1 MKTSDK
7 VDLIIPSLLKVKAKL
22 QAVIKDSNNPFY
34 KSKYATLE
42 SHLLEVEPLLAE
54 NELVLLQPTSYE
66 VSTNT
71 NLVSSIIYHKS
82 GQFVSSTLAVT
93 ATGLDAQKTGA
104 SVTYYRRF
112 TLGAL
117 LGIIN
122 ADDDGNTA
130 SSKVNPAQKITSG
143 TLTGPST
150 GPNAGQGTVKLGTDP
165 VSAPKGDLVTG
176 KPSFRK
182 PAAKPASSVVARPTN
197 PAATSTEDI

>member
-1 MKTSDK
+1 MKTSEK
-7 VDLIIPSLLKVKAKL
+7 VDLIIPALLKVKEKL

-54 NELVLLQPTSYE
+54 NGLLLLQPTVYNDL
-66 VSTNT
+66 TNM
-71 NLVSSIIYHKS
+71 NSVESNIYHSS
-82 GQFVSSTLAVT
+82 GQFVSASLAIT
-93 ATGLDAQKTGA
+93 ATGLDAQKIGA

-130 SSKVNPAQKITSG
+130 SNKVNPAQKIVA
-143 TLTGPST
+143 PAT
-150 GPNAGQGTVKLGTDP
+150 GPNAGQGTVKLGTNP
-165 VSAPKGDLVTG
+165 ASVPQGNTAIAA

-182 PAAKPASSVVARPTN
+182 PKPALTTTASVVARPTN
-197 PAATSTEDI
+197 TSATSTEDI

>member
-1 MKTSDK
+1 MKTSEKIDQ
-7 VDLIIPSLLKVKAKL
+7 IIPALLKVKAKL

-42 SHLLEVEPLLAE
+42 AHLLEVEPLLAE
-54 NELVLLQPTSYE
+54 NGLLLLQPTVYNE
-66 VSTNT
+66 LTNM
-71 NLVSSIIYHKS
+71 NLVESNIYHSS
-82 GQFVSSTLAVT
+82 GQFVSSSLAIT

-104 SVTYYRRF
+104 SITYYRRF

-130 SSKVNPAQKITSG
+130 SSKVNPAQKVTTNVTNGSTAVGSSPGPVSTG
-143 TLTGPST
+143 TLSGST
-150 GPNAGQGTVKLGTDP
+150 AVL
-165 VSAPKGDLVTG
+165 A

-182 PAAKPASSVVARPTN
+182 PKPVQTTEVVTN
-197 PAATSTEDI
+197 ITVPVTEDI